1 MCKKAWCPC
10 KVVVLLIWSKT
21 IAFCHSLLKLSFTGS
36 DGEIN
41 YGAFYTE
48 GRRSILLPGRYKKV
62 DHPSTMYFFVFGL
75 HAKGCTCPLSARKI
89 LVLIG
94 TNETKMA
101 ASSLLTPVKRAE
113 GPKLHFCFCRPPFL
127 ISLSNLLYLGTT
139 RKFLHVK

>member
-36 DGEIN
+36 DGEIS

-62 DHPSTMYFFVFGL
+62 DHPSTMCFLYSIYMQRVVL
-75 HAKGCTCPLSARKI
+75 VLSARKI

-101 ASSLLTPVKRAE
+101 ASSLLTPVKRAK

-139 RKFLHVK
+139 RKFLRVK